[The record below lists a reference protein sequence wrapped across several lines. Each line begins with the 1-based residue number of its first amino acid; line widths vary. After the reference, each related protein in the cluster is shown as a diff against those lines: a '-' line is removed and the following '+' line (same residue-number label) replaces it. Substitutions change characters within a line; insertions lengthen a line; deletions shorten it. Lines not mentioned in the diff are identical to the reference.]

1 MGLKRSYKS
10 DEEAT
15 ETELLRDTAYFKAAS
30 SRMKDAA
37 GEAERLN
44 REWQAWRDSPMRLFT
59 SQAEIDRRYE
69 EFSAK
74 FDRVKAVS
82 KNWDVD

>member
-15 ETELLRDTAYFKAAS
+15 AGELRGDTAYFKAAS
-30 SRMKDAA
+30 STMKDAA
-37 GEAERLN
+37 EEAERLN
-44 REWQAWRDSPMRLFT
+44 REWIAWRDSPMRLFT
-59 SQAEIDRRYE
+59 SQSEIDRRYE

-82 KNWDVD
+82 NRWDVD